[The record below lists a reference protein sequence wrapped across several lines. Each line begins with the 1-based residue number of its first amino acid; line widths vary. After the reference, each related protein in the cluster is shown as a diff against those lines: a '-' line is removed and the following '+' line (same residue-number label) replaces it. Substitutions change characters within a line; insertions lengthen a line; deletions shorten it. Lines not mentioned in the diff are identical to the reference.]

1 MRRSLLKKTTAIHIE
16 IDGDTW
22 YGLESNDAEI
32 CNKEGEVT
40 LYLDLSKN
48 FRVRNKQ
55 SHQYT
60 DAHALAERISMVT
73 HLQIDAHGPIMDGL
87 VREMIRVRDAGTT
100 PRVTACISL
109 GQFGNHSFGVTP
121 DNDETN
127 LDLSVIKGSYSA
139 VTAQPD

>member
-1 MRRSLLKKTTAIHIE
+1 
-16 IDGDTW
+16 
-22 YGLESNDAEI
+22 
-32 CNKEGEVT
+32 
-40 LYLDLSKN
+40 
-48 FRVRNKQ
+48 
-55 SHQYT
+55 
-60 DAHALAERISMVT
+60 MVT